1 VTRYSIRVGDQWIA
15 AVYDVTG
22 PGVKLTDQR
31 EDACSWV
38 THEAAA
44 GAARVVSGFFKEP
57 AWIYV
62 AQEDDQPAS
71 WKVQRTPVVG

>member
-1 VTRYSIRVGDQWIA
+1 MTRYSIRVGDHWVA

-22 PGVKLTDQR
+22 PGIKLTDQQ

-38 THEAAA
+38 THERAA
-44 GAARVVSGFFKEP
+44 GAARVVSGFFKEA

-62 AQEDDQPAS
+62 VQEPDYPAS
-71 WKVQRTPVVG
+71 WKVQRAEAVG

>member
-1 VTRYSIRVGDQWIA
+1 LICVGDQWVA

-22 PGVKLTDQR
+22 PGIKLTSQQ

-38 THEAAA
+38 SHDKAA
-44 GAARVVSGFFKEP
+44 GAARVVSAFFKEP

-62 AQEDDQPAS
+62 SQEADYPAS
-71 WKVQRTPVVG
+71 WKVQRASVAG

>member
-1 VTRYSIRVGDQWIA
+1 VTRYSIRVGDHWVA

-22 PGVKLTDQR
+22 PGIKLTDQQ

-38 THEAAA
+38 THERAA
-44 GAARVVSGFFKEP
+44 GAARVVSSFFKES

-62 AQEDDQPAS
+62 VQEPDYPAS
-71 WKVQRTPVVG
+71 WKVQRAEAVK